1 MKKLLLFL
9 ILCSSGIGYAQ
20 LREFYSGMSLSNY
33 FWGPP
38 YSEMNQFNYSSGF
51 QAGYMVSPK
60 LKIFRFITGN
70 RISPYTA
77 IEYSNSNL
85 LLSTGTKIQLHSVRG
100 SFPVRIKLIKDKN
113 NLRTMNA
120 LVEPGVNVI
129 FFQQNFS
136 RSDLNLR
143 VNPMDCFMNVGIGG
157 TFNKKEKKVEKP
169 GYKLVGFSV
178 YANKYIPVKLMK
190 AMTISSTGFLDQ
202 MRVNVGLRFS
212 YQEPTRKGKDKKN
225 NSKKKK
231 N

>member
-20 LREFYSGMSLSNY
+20 LREFYSGLSLSNY

-38 YSEMNQFNYSSGF
+38 YSEMNQFKYSSGF

-60 LKIFRFITGN
+60 LKIFRFLTSN

-85 LLSTGTKIQLHSVRG
+85 LMSNGNKIQLHSVRG

-113 NLRTMNA
+113 NLRTMNV
-120 LVEPGVNVI
+120 LVEPGVNVN
-129 FFQQNFS
+129 FFQQNLS
-136 RSDLNLR
+136 RGDLNLR
-143 VNPMDCFMNVGIGG
+143 VNPLDCYMNVGIGG
-157 TFNKKEKKVEKP
+157 TFNKKEKKVEKA
-169 GYKLVGFSV
+169 GYKFIGISV
-178 YANKYIPVKLMK
+178 YASKYIPVKFMK
-190 AMTISSTGFLDQ
+190 AMTVSSTGFLDQ
-202 MRVNVGLRFS
+202 IRVNVGLRFS
-212 YQEPTRKGKDKKN
+212 YQEPPKKGIIKKN